1 MPRLLAIAV
10 SLLITPIALA
20 GEPSG
25 WVFERRMVACCRAGS
40 PTFAA
45 AVAGGPPGVLVGV
58 PNQGT
63 GSAVLLDDETGGVV
77 TRLEAP
83 VASRE
88 FGRAVAVTKDTLA
101 VGAPDVAA
109 VFLFD
114 ARSGA
119 IAATLR
125 DPHASGQA
133 GEFGQAIAI
142 GSTDV
147 VVGAP
152 FDDHDGSDA
161 GAAWVFDRRS
171 GRLRFALASPS
182 AFPGARFGTAVAIS
196 GDDVVIGASAQGASG
211 SPGRVTVYS
220 LRTGAMR
227 WTRTAPASVD
237 GRLFGFAVAAGS
249 RHVLVGA
256 PCRDGEPRA
265 GLVVVLDRATGARRY
280 ELTAPVP
287 ESCDFFGGAVAIG
300 GGAIV
305 VGARLAGDTDTGAV
319 HVFDASTG
327 KPRASFG
334 DGAAGADVGWS
345 VATRGARVIAG
356 AAGAEGDVRV
366 YRRARD

>member
-1 MPRLLAIAV
+1 SRVRRLHRIAYPRDPGLAAHLPCRGVVGGREVAPKLGTKRMPRLFAIAV

-25 WVFERRMVACCRAGS
+25 WILERRMVACCGAGS

-58 PNQGT
+58 PNQGA
-63 GSAVLLDDETGGVV
+63 GSAVLFDDETGGIV

-88 FGRAVAVTKDTLA
+88 FGRAVAVAQDALA
-101 VGAPDVAA
+101 VGAPDVAS

-125 DPHASGQA
+125 DPRATDQA
-133 GEFGQAIAI
+133 DEFGQAIAI

-152 FDDHDGSDA
+152 FDDHDGRDA

-171 GRLRFALASPS
+171 GGLRFALASPG
-182 AFPGARFGTAVAIS
+182 AFPGARFGAAVAIS
-196 GDDVVIGASAQGASG
+196 GDDVVVGTSAEGAAG

-220 LRTGAMR
+220 LRTGAVR
-227 WTRTAPASVD
+227 WTRTAPSSVD
-237 GRLFGFAVAAGS
+237 GRL
-249 RHVLVGA
+249 
-256 PCRDGEPRA
+256 
-265 GLVVVLDRATGARRY
+265 
-280 ELTAPVP
+280 
-287 ESCDFFGGAVAIG
+287 
-300 GGAIV
+300 
-305 VGARLAGDTDTGAV
+305 
-319 HVFDASTG
+319 
-327 KPRASFG
+327 
-334 DGAAGADVGWS
+334 
-345 VATRGARVIAG
+345 
-356 AAGAEGDVRV
+356 
-366 YRRARD
+366 